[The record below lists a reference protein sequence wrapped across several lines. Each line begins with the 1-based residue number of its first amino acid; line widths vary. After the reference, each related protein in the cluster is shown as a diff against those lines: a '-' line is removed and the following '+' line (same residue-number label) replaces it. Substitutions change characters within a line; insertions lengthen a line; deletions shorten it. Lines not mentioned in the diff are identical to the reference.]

1 MELTLSQAI
10 KKGIEAQRAGKV
22 QEADRYYTAILK
34 VKPKHPEANH
44 NLGVLALEIG
54 KTTDSLSF
62 FQTAVEVNPKKVQFW
77 LSYIN
82 ALMKLDRLA
91 DAKVVLAN
99 AKNKGVKGKN
109 FEELEAK
116 IAEPNEITASNHN
129 PKKFQSKILDTL
141 KVAKLL

>member
-34 VKPKHPEANH
+34 VQPKHPEANH

-62 FQTAVEVNPKKVQFW
+62 FQTALEVNQKKYSSGSV
-77 LSYIN
+77 I
-82 ALMKLDRLA
+82 
-91 DAKVVLAN
+91 
-99 AKNKGVKGKN
+99 
-109 FEELEAK
+109 
-116 IAEPNEITASNHN
+116 
-129 PKKFQSKILDTL
+129 
-141 KVAKLL
+141 